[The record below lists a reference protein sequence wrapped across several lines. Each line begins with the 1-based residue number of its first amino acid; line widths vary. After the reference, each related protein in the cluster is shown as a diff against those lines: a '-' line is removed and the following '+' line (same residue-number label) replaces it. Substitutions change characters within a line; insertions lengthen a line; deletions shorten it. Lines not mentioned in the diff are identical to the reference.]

1 MADTKIKPQHHP
13 AKSFLKSPLSLYF
26 LAPSCLS
33 GYKSIMQNEPNF
45 LKAKTNATPFA
56 AKVYQSK
63 PPLAT
68 RRKRTQSNPN
78 EPNVKIGKMKIS
90 SEIVRVYANQ
100 QRTMSN
106 ERYSKQTQFSRTSRE
121 PGVGGNKEEK
131 TIFFQNPVVT
141 TIELPQTSYILVRRL
156 TDDPVAPLWAA
167 PHLFPNGGR
176 HPHTG
181 EPWAKARPAARGC
194 APK

>member
-78 EPNVKIGKMKIS
+78 EPNVKIGNINIS
-90 SEIVRVYANQ
+90 TAGTKAYANK
-100 QRTMSN
+100 QRTTNN
-106 ERYSKQTQFSRTSRE
+106 ERHPKQTQSNPIPPHQGRK
-121 PGVGGNKEEK
+121 NH
-131 TIFFQNPVVT
+131 IFFKIP
-141 TIELPQTSYILVRRL
+141 
-156 TDDPVAPLWAA
+156 
-167 PHLFPNGGR
+167 
-176 HPHTG
+176 
-181 EPWAKARPAARGC
+181 
-194 APK
+194 